1 VVVLVVGMINFA
13 IVPGLSVTRCMFIS
27 AFLTFCERLRFHVR
41 QSPLLL
47 SMSATPV
54 RKFDRLS
61 LPRFEYYRVLA
72 IGNISLFGL
81 LVFIL

>member
-1 VVVLVVGMINFA
+1 MH
-13 IVPGLSVTRCMFIS
+13 VPHPTVFVPREVCPQIRMFIS

-72 IGNISLFGL
+72 IGNKSLFGL